1 MTSDTGRPYPP
12 DVHSRRNLTLFMGAL
27 LFASTVFYLLWQI
40 HLVEDERK
48 ALVLEQFRSDSDA
61 LAQNLHLFLQER
73 HGDLETISE
82 SRPVEVYFENVDLG
96 MSPRYGL
103 LASSQEIETLFSK
116 YLSVS
121 RMDQNQLFETF
132 ILLDASG
139 VMVAA
144 KSKAEETDN
153 HREYIPDPAQW
164 SDNGEAHEDGFRWSV
179 LGPDG
184 ISPASLVMAHPVL
197 HRGELVGQLLVRMAL
212 PIVLGELF
220 RFEKND
226 NQRTRLLACDGKMFF
241 DRSGVVLDLPTEF
254 LGLGREIARVAAPD
268 LPGIFQDTGRPL
280 LAVASPVAGS
290 RLKVLTFAPESI
302 VLGSP
307 TWPLSMLVVLLSAL
321 LLSVFV
327 FLIRSHTQKLLIAA
341 RFEEQERSGVHLRQ
355 RMDEFNTL
363 FDALPG
369 YAWYKN
375 GAGVIVAAN
384 AATCAFVGLPVE
396 VVVGKT
402 VHDIFPQDVADGMA
416 ELDAQLLRGKRRS
429 LDVEQTFE
437 RDGRLM
443 TIANRMVA
451 IVHEDGRIGGIIG
464 LGLDITEKKRVEAEL
479 ARRASLQAVIMDLA
493 IGFVNTPLQELDQA
507 ILRALA
513 LIGDFARV
521 DRAYLFA
528 YDFGAGTMSN
538 THEWCAAGITPVR
551 DNLQGVPNELFPD
564 WIDAHLRKE
573 LVHIPDVMALPP
585 EGHLRATLEPQ
596 GVRTLIAL
604 PLVHGSRCFGFVG
617 FDAVSEQKQW
627 TDAEINLLKVMAELL
642 TNAELRRLHEGH
654 LLEAKAAAEAAYFE
668 VEERVRERTRQ
679 LAETNDQLQGEIFE
693 RQQAIRNLNLVL
705 SSISAVLIV
714 VDGQGRVFLWN
725 LVAEMAFGLKAPEV
739 EGRDFGGL
747 PIPWDWQSVTEN
759 IERCRQSGEL
769 STAAMV
775 RFDRPGEGEAFLM
788 LTVSPVFDE
797 AQNRAGFLL
806 LGEDVTEV
814 RMLEARLAQAA
825 KMEAIGQLAAG
836 IAHEINTPAQY
847 VGDSATFLQD
857 VFAELEPALAGFE
870 SFCRS
875 GAPEADV
882 VLREA
887 CSALDRI
894 DLGFVGPEIPRTFD
908 RIFDGMKRISS
919 IVQAMNRFSHSHG
932 SEKKL
937 IDLND
942 IIENTLTISRNEWKY
957 VADIETDLDPGLD
970 PVLGLGDEMGQ
981 VFLNIIIN
989 AAHAIEDKVRGT
1001 RGKGVIAV
1009 ASRRDV
1015 GCAEVS
1021 IRDTGAGIPPELGD
1035 KVFNL
1040 FFTTKDLGKGT
1051 GQGLAIAH
1059 DIVVNKHGG
1068 RISYVSEQG
1077 MGTTFIIQ
1085 IPFGGE
1091 DSGRLAQEKTR

>member
-1 MTSDTGRPYPP
+1 MQRHTGRLFPA
-12 DVHSRRNLTLFMGAL
+12 DVHSRRNLTMFLGAL
-27 LFASTVFYLLWQI
+27 LFASTLFYMLWQV

-61 LAQNLHLFLQER
+61 LAQNLHLFLLER
-73 HGDLETISE
+73 HDDLETIAE

-121 RMDQNQLFETF
+121 RMNQKHLFETF
-132 ILLDASG
+132 VLLDASG
-139 VMVAA
+139 LTVASRA
-144 KSKAEETDN
+144 KAEETDR

-164 SDNGEAHEDGFRWSV
+164 PDNGQAHEDGFRWSV
-179 LGPDG
+179 LEPDG
-184 ISPASLVMAHPVL
+184 MSPAALVMVHPVL
-197 HRGELVGQLLVRMAL
+197 HRGERVGQLLVRMAL
-212 PIVLGELF
+212 PLVLGELF

-226 NQRTRLLACDGKMFF
+226 NQRTSLLACGGKMLF
-241 DRSGVVLDLPTEF
+241 DRSGAILDLPAEF
-254 LGLGREIARVAAPD
+254 LGLGREIARIAAPD
-268 LPGIFQDTGRPL
+268 LPGTFQDTGRPL
-280 LAVASPVAGS
+280 LAVASPVTGS
-290 RLKVLTFAPESI
+290 RLTVLTFAPERI

-321 LLSVFV
+321 LLSAFV
-327 FLIRSHTQKLLIAA
+327 FLVRSNTQKLLIAA
-341 RFEEQERSGVHLRQ
+341 RFEEQERSGVQLRQ

-384 AATCAFVGLPVE
+384 AATCAFVGLPAE
-396 VVVGKT
+396 DVVGKT

-416 ELDAQLLRGKRRS
+416 ELDAQLLRGERRS
-429 LDVEQTFE
+429 LNVEQSFE
-437 RDGRLM
+437 RYGRPM

-507 ILRALA
+507 ILKALA

-521 DRAYLFA
+521 DRAYLFS

-538 THEWCAAGITPVR
+538 THEWCAPGITPER
-551 DNLQGVPNELFPD
+551 DNLQGVPNDLFPD
-564 WIDAHLRKE
+564 WIDTHRRKE
-573 LVHIPDVMALPP
+573 LVHIPDVLALPP
-585 EGHLRATLEPQ
+585 EDHLRATLEPQ
-596 GVRTLIAL
+596 GIRSLIAL
-604 PLVHGSRCFGFVG
+604 PLVNGPRCFGFVG
-617 FDAVSEQKQW
+617 FDAVHEIKLWS
-627 TDAEINLLKVMAELL
+627 DAEISLLTVMAELL

-654 LLEAKAAAEAAYFE
+654 LLEAKAAAEAAYVE

-679 LAETNDQLQGEIFE
+679 LAEANGQLQGEISE

-714 VDGQGRVFLWN
+714 VDGHGRVFLWN
-725 LVAEMAFGLKAPEV
+725 PVAESAFGLQAMTV
-739 EGRDFGGL
+739 EGREFVGL
-747 PIPWDWQSVTEN
+747 PIPWDWKAVTEI
-759 IERCRQSGEL
+759 IERCRLSGER
-769 STAAMV
+769 STAAAV
-775 RFDRPGEGEAFLM
+775 RFDRAGEGEAFLM
-788 LTVSPVFDE
+788 LSVSPVFDE
-797 AQNRAGFLL
+797 VQNRAGFLL

-847 VGDSATFLQD
+847 VGDSATFLKD
-857 VFAELEPALAGFE
+857 VFTELEPALAGFE

-875 GAPEADV
+875 SSAEADAL
-882 VLREA
+882 LREA
-887 CSALDRI
+887 CSALDRV

-908 RIFDGMKRISS
+908 RIFDGMTRISS

-1001 RGKGVIAV
+1001 RRRGVIAV
-1009 ASRRDV
+1009 ASRRDG
-1015 GCAEVS
+1015 GCAEVR
-1021 IRDTGAGIPPELGD
+1021 IRDTGAGIPPELGE

-1040 FFTTKDLGKGT
+1040 FFTTKELGKGT

-1068 RISYVSEQG
+1068 RISYVSERG
-1077 MGTTFIIQ
+1077 MGTTFLIQ
-1085 IPFGGE
+1085 VPFGGE
-1091 DSGRLAQEKTR
+1091 DSCSLAQETAR